1 MTEEKEN
8 CNFQQNY
15 NVFGLDDKPC
25 CYLYHKYC
33 DEIDN
38 CYFKRCK
45 RLEQENKKI
54 KKQYNCYACGN
65 CKGKEDYINLEKH
78 HKGLRKQFDILVK
91 RNNELSLRIEQL
103 EQENKEL
110 KEENI
115 EYDEELAIEKLS
127 HKSDLETL
135 EQYRSA
141 LEEIREVIYYCGHKD
156 IVDKVLPKIN
166 EVLNEK

>member
-33 DEIDN
+33 DEIDS

-45 RLEQENKKI
+45 RLEQENK
-54 KKQYNCYACGN
+54 
-65 CKGKEDYINLEKH
+65 
-78 HKGLRKQFDILVK
+78 
-91 RNNELSLRIEQL
+91 
-103 EQENKEL
+103 EL

-115 EYDEELAIEKLS
+115 KLLFGKGALIKLCDNLTKIIDEKKEKESKL
-127 HKSDLETL
+127 L
-135 EQYRSA
+135 QA
-141 LEEIREVIYYCGHKD
+141 LEEIREKLKYWETYFCDNCPFQNKDACDKNEKD
-156 IVDKVLPKIN
+156 IGENTCTSVQFIKIQNKIN
-166 EVLNEK
+166 EVLND